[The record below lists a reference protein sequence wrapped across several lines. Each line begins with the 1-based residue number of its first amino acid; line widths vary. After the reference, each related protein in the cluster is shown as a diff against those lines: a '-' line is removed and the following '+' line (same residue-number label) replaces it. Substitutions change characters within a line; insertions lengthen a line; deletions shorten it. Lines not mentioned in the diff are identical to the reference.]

1 MLPTMLNLRIA
12 TRFYLLVILAA
23 LAHSVAKTTDVQ
35 ARSNQNTEKPA
46 DNNGGAALELRS
58 GNNTNENISKVEEKS
73 GDETQNKP
81 ITSVKE
87 NADKNEMNIIQREAP
102 LIKDVEAKIDEG
114 KETERNLTAM
124 REALLREISGVDGT
138 GGASPLRRIQM
149 KKRLR
154 ELEKRIA
161 DLHSKNQEAQQRF
174 RGFVSA
180 VDSGAIRDEEEAHS
194 ALRRVYNFCNTA
206 VAGAVRACRGV
217 FARVRGFFY
226 DKVVGG
232 IANVF
237 HNLIGSRWQSLKA
250 GVNLV
255 AGI

>member
-1 MLPTMLNLRIA
+1 MHSSQDNVCAEAEPMELGVTHLRSPLIAPIKARLPSFEEMLPTMLNLRIA

-23 LAHSVAKTTDVQ
+23 LAHSVAKT
-35 ARSNQNTEKPA
+35 
-46 DNNGGAALELRS
+46 
-58 GNNTNENISKVEEKS
+58 
-73 GDETQNKP
+73 
-81 ITSVKE
+81 
-87 NADKNEMNIIQREAP
+87 
-102 LIKDVEAKIDEG
+102 
-114 KETERNLTAM
+114 TERNLTAM